1 MIGGLGRGYRQKG
14 MVCATTQI
22 EQRSETPCGGD
33 WRTKVRAAQTVT
45 HASLGRIEVST
56 LARSLD
62 FPPVSFDFLHHVVV
76 AALLPL
82 GM

>member
-1 MIGGLGRGYRQKG
+1 MAVYVEGIDRRGWSVPPRRLSRGVRHHVVVIGGQ
-14 MVCATTQI
+14 
-22 EQRSETPCGGD
+22 
-33 WRTKVRAAQTVT
+33 KVRAAQTVT

-76 AALLPL
+76 AALLRL